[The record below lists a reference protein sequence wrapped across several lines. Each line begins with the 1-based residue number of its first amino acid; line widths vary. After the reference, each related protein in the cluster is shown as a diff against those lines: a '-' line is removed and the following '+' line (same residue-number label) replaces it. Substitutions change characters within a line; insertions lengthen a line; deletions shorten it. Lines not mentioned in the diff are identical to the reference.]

1 MAKAKIMDHP
11 LVHDEVS
18 NEDRIIFLVTGV
30 VVTLLVFVVMKV
42 ISI

>member
-1 MAKAKIMDHP
+1 MTKAKIMEHP